1 MDDHMQ
7 RSLVRVNDELRQFHL
22 SNGRISM
29 ILGVAAGKL
38 VNLYTGAAVP
48 DSADFGYL
56 HDDRFRVQSST
67 VDERTERFVEQ
78 QRLEYPEFGR
88 GDYRHPAIEVAQP
101 NGSRLT
107 DLQYVGYSVSPGKP
121 ALAGLPATFAG
132 GGSVATTL
140 DIVLCDELIGLA
152 VTLRYT
158 IFRDDPVIARSAL
171 IENRG
176 MEPLTLERAASFN
189 LDLPDAD
196 YTMTEFTGAW
206 ARERTPRTQP
216 LHPGIQQIES
226 LRGASGPYF
235 SPNAIFARPAT
246 TEDEGEAFGLA
257 FVYSG
262 NFDLH
267 AEVDTYGAA
276 RLQLGINPLG
286 FAWRLEPGESFQT
299 PEALLGY
306 TDRGLNTLSQSFHR
320 AVLDHLQRPQWARR
334 ERPILINNWEATYFD
349 FTEDKLLDL
358 ARLAKRVG
366 IELFVLDDGWFGAR
380 TSDNAGLGD
389 WTANPD
395 RLPEGI
401 AGIARKINDLGMD
414 FGLWFE
420 PEMVNKDS
428 DVARNHPDWILSPTA
443 GRLPLQ
449 GRTQQVLDLTN
460 PEAFDYIYS
469 CMDQLVGEL
478 GIDYIKWDHNK
489 LVTEPGSRR
498 SGRPA
503 VHAQTIAVYEIFR
516 GLKTAHPGLEIE
528 SCSSGGGR
536 VDLGILEYADRI
548 WVSDCV
554 DPVERADIQ
563 RYTSLLVPPAMMG
576 EHVGAS
582 PAHSTRRETSQ
593 ELRMAMAFFGHMG
606 IEWNLLKEPDDALAK
621 LAVWVAE
628 FKKHRDWFAIDT
640 CVHADSSDPAV
651 RLDGM
656 VMPNRNAAI
665 YRFAQLTT
673 SQTYPAAPVH
683 LPGLDP
689 KRKYRIS
696 PLDPSLDL
704 EGLTNGQSTLG
715 WWNEEGVVLTG
726 EALQRYGIRP
736 PSLHPQQAVL
746 FKAVALS

>member
-56 HDDRFRVQSST
+56 HDDRFRVQSAT

-132 GGSVATTL
+132 DGSVATTL

-176 MEPLTLERAASFN
+176 MEQLTLERAASFN

-267 AEVDTYGAA
+267 AEVDTYGAT

-349 FTEDKLLDL
+349 FTEDKLCLL
-358 ARLAKRVG
+358 
-366 IELFVLDDGWFGAR
+366 
-380 TSDNAGLGD
+380 
-389 WTANPD
+389 
-395 RLPEGI
+395 
-401 AGIARKINDLGMD
+401 
-414 FGLWFE
+414 
-420 PEMVNKDS
+420 
-428 DVARNHPDWILSPTA
+428 
-443 GRLPLQ
+443 
-449 GRTQQVLDLTN
+449 
-460 PEAFDYIYS
+460 
-469 CMDQLVGEL
+469 
-478 GIDYIKWDHNK
+478 
-489 LVTEPGSRR
+489 
-498 SGRPA
+498 
-503 VHAQTIAVYEIFR
+503 
-516 GLKTAHPGLEIE
+516 
-528 SCSSGGGR
+528 
-536 VDLGILEYADRI
+536 
-548 WVSDCV
+548 
-554 DPVERADIQ
+554 
-563 RYTSLLVPPAMMG
+563 YTSPSPRD
-576 EHVGAS
+576 GA
-582 PAHSTRRETSQ
+582 TS
-593 ELRMAMAFFGHMG
+593 RM
-606 IEWNLLKEPDDALAK
+606 P
-621 LAVWVAE
+621 
-628 FKKHRDWFAIDT
+628 
-640 CVHADSSDPAV
+640 SSA
-651 RLDGM
+651 
-656 VMPNRNAAI
+656 
-665 YRFAQLTT
+665 
-673 SQTYPAAPVH
+673 
-683 LPGLDP
+683 
-689 KRKYRIS
+689 
-696 PLDPSLDL
+696 
-704 EGLTNGQSTLG
+704 
-715 WWNEEGVVLTG
+715 
-726 EALQRYGIRP
+726 
-736 PSLHPQQAVL
+736 
-746 FKAVALS
+746 

>member
-1 MDDHMQ
+1 MCMP
-7 RSLVRVNDELRQFHL
+7 RAWS
-22 SNGRISM
+22 
-29 ILGVAAGKL
+29 
-38 VNLYTGAAVP
+38 
-48 DSADFGYL
+48 SACG
-56 HDDRFRVQSST
+56 SSRKWST
-67 VDERTERFVEQ
+67 PIPTW
-78 QRLEYPEFGR
+78 P
-88 GDYRHPAIEVAQP
+88 
-101 NGSRLT
+101 
-107 DLQYVGYSVSPGKP
+107 
-121 ALAGLPATFAG
+121 
-132 GGSVATTL
+132 ATTL
-140 DIVLCDELIGLA
+140 IGF
-152 VTLRYT
+152 
-158 IFRDDPVIARSAL
+158 FRPS
-171 IENRG
+171 
-176 MEPLTLERAASFN
+176 
-189 LDLPDAD
+189 
-196 YTMTEFTGAW
+196 
-206 ARERTPRTQP
+206 
-216 LHPGIQQIES
+216 
-226 LRGASGPYF
+226 
-235 SPNAIFARPAT
+235 
-246 TEDEGEAFGLA
+246 
-257 FVYSG
+257 
-262 NFDLH
+262 
-267 AEVDTYGAA
+267 
-276 RLQLGINPLG
+276 
-286 FAWRLEPGESFQT
+286 
-299 PEALLGY
+299 
-306 TDRGLNTLSQSFHR
+306 
-320 AVLDHLQRPQWARR
+320 
-334 ERPILINNWEATYFD
+334 
-349 FTEDKLLDL
+349 
-358 ARLAKRVG
+358 
-366 IELFVLDDGWFGAR
+366 
-380 TSDNAGLGD
+380 
-389 WTANPD
+389 
-395 RLPEGI
+395 
-401 AGIARKINDLGMD
+401 
-414 FGLWFE
+414 
-420 PEMVNKDS
+420 
-428 DVARNHPDWILSPTA
+428 

-503 VHAQTIAVYEIFR
+503 VHAQTIAVYEIFK

-665 YRFAQLTT
+665 YRFTQLTT

-715 WWNEEGVVLTG
+715 WWNEEGVALTG

-746 FKAVALS
+746 FKAVAE

>member
-56 HDDRFRVQSST
+56 HDDRFRVQSAT

-132 GGSVATTL
+132 DGSVATTL

-176 MEPLTLERAASFN
+176 MEQLTLERAASFN

-267 AEVDTYGAA
+267 AEVDTYGAT

-428 DVARNHPDWILSPTA
+428 DLYRAHPDWVLSTPGRGQSVYRNQYVLNFANPAVVDGIFGQMHAILSGA
-443 GRLPLQ
+443 N
-449 GRTQQVLDLTN
+449 V
-460 PEAFDYIYS
+460 A
-469 CMDQLVGEL
+469 
-478 GIDYIKWDHNK
+478 YIKWDMNRFI
-489 LVTEPGSRR
+489 TEAFDATRGAERQGEVMRRYMLGVYALYERLFAAFPDLIIEGCASGGSRFDLGVLAYSPQIWTSDDTDAIERLSIQYGTSYFFPVSAMGAHVSITPNHQTGRSTSLDMRAAVAMFGTFGYEMDLTSLPDAELEAIAGQVAFFKEHAPLLHNGDLYRLIAPYGHRRAAWMSVSADRAHAIVGDYVILGQPNRGKSRLYLRGLDAEARYHAASTDGRFEATR
-498 SGRPA
+498 SGGEFMRIGIDDSDLGPDFA
-503 VHAQTIAVYEIFR
+503 SRIYLVD
-516 GLKTAHPGLEIE
+516 
-528 SCSSGGGR
+528 R
-536 VDLGILEYADRI
+536 VD
-548 WVSDCV
+548 
-554 DPVERADIQ
+554 
-563 RYTSLLVPPAMMG
+563 
-576 EHVGAS
+576 
-582 PAHSTRRETSQ
+582 
-593 ELRMAMAFFGHMG
+593 
-606 IEWNLLKEPDDALAK
+606 
-621 LAVWVAE
+621 
-628 FKKHRDWFAIDT
+628 
-640 CVHADSSDPAV
+640 
-651 RLDGM
+651 
-656 VMPNRNAAI
+656 
-665 YRFAQLTT
+665 
-673 SQTYPAAPVH
+673 
-683 LPGLDP
+683 
-689 KRKYRIS
+689 
-696 PLDPSLDL
+696 
-704 EGLTNGQSTLG
+704 
-715 WWNEEGVVLTG
+715 
-726 EALQRYGIRP
+726 
-736 PSLHPQQAVL
+736 
-746 FKAVALS
+746 